1 MIEGYDGVD
10 VLADHPILLA
20 IPAFLPALLVVAVV
34 VFVALRDRR
43 AEDGERTAGPPSGHG
58 ADQPSRQPPKSVSD

>member
-1 MIEGYDGVD
+1 MMQGYDGVD
-10 VLADHPILLA
+10 VLAGHSILLA

-43 AEDGERTAGPPSGHG
+43 AQDRDRMAGSPSDHG
-58 ADQPSRQPPKSVSD
+58 ADQED